1 MTSLSTDLNMIGPEV
16 QTMIKELLSKHK
28 ITEYSQ
34 VVTILNSNLL
44 EPKLFISVEMDTLP
58 DLDWN
63 DGSMSMTLKCVRHL
77 KSYEP
82 KRVKSDLDA
91 DAERRRKNARR

>member
-1 MTSLSTDLNMIGPEV
+1 MTSLSTDLNIIGPEV
-16 QTMIKELLSKHK
+16 QVMIEELLSKHK
-28 ITEYSQ
+28 ITEFSQ
-34 VVTILNSNLL
+34 VVTILNTELC

-63 DGSMSMTLKCVRHL
+63 DGSMSMVLKCVRHL

-82 KRVKSDLDA
+82 KR
-91 DAERRRKNARR
+91 